1 MSFDLDSSFNFYPMP
16 TDLHF
21 GHGVLGKLPEQVKSL
36 GGNRVLVVTD
46 EGVQRSGA
54 VARVQRFLSDAG
66 LEASIFAGVQADSG
80 SGLITEA
87 TRQLVET
94 EANVVV
100 GIGGGSSLDTAKAV
114 AVLAA
119 NGGSITDY
127 VGVGKVK
134 KKPLPVIAIPTT
146 AGTGSEVSFW
156 SVFTDDTKAMKVAIG
171 GFMIYPAVAL
181 CDPEL
186 TLSLPPL
193 TTAATGMDALTHAIE
208 CYTNK
213 ACQPISGT
221 LALEAIRL
229 IGQHLR
235 AAVLNGEDRK
245 ARFGM
250 LLASTMAGM
259 AMNPTRLGLAH
270 ALAMPLGSWTLRV
283 PHGLANA
290 ITLPW
295 VMRFNCLACP
305 GRFLDIAKALG
316 ERIDRLSER
325 QGALQACEAVK
336 CLAEDV
342 GIPRGLGQFGVK
354 EEHVAL
360 IVREAMKSGNV
371 LVNPRSTSAEN
382 LEKILRQAL
391 EE

>member
-1 MSFDLDSSFNFYPMP
+1 MSFDLDSSFNFFPMP

-21 GHGVLGKLPEQVKSL
+21 GHGVLAKLPEQVKSL
-36 GGNRVLVVTD
+36 GGSRVLVVTD
-46 EGVQRSGA
+46 EGVQRSGTI
-54 VARVQRFLSDAG
+54 ARAQQFLSDAG
-66 LEASIFAGVQADSG
+66 LGVSIFDRVQADSG

-94 EANVVV
+94 DSNVVV
-100 GIGGGSSLDTAKAV
+100 GMGGGSSLDTAKAV

-119 NGGSITDY
+119 NGGAITDY
-127 VGVGKVK
+127 VGMGKVK

-146 AGTGSEVSFW
+146 AGTGSEVSLW
-156 SVFTDDTKAMKVAIG
+156 SVFTDDSKSLKVAIG
-171 GFMIYPAVAL
+171 GFAIYPVVAL
-181 CDPEL
+181 CDPDL
-186 TLSLPPL
+186 TLSLPPF

-221 LALEAIRL
+221 LALRAIGL

-235 AAVLNGEDRK
+235 TAVLNGEDRK

-270 ALAMPLGSWTLRV
+270 ALAMPLGSWKLRV
-283 PHGLANA
+283 PHGVANA
-290 ITLPW
+290 ITLPF

-305 GRFLDIAKALG
+305 HRFLDIARALG
-316 ERIDRLSER
+316 ERVDHLSER
-325 QGALQACEAVK
+325 QGALQACEAVR

-342 GIPRGLGQFGVK
+342 GIPKGLGQFGVK
-354 EEHVAL
+354 EEHVPS
-360 IVREAMKSGNV
+360 IVDEAMKSGNV

-391 EE
+391 